1 MTIFPRYGRRSDQ
14 SIGEGMN
21 NSTQRFSSRV
31 ADYVA
36 YRPAYPKPL
45 IDVLHRECGLTAEW
59 VVADIGSGP
68 GNLSRL
74 FLDNGNRVLGVE
86 PNREMREAGELLL
99 HDNPRFLSVVGT
111 AKNTT
116 LPDGSADLVV
126 AGQAF
131 HWFDREEARPEFR
144 RILRPPR
151 WVALV
156 WNERREG
163 GTPFLDA
170 YEDLLREYGTDYAA
184 VRQANATDSAALAPF
199 FGADGYAVESFDNE
213 QRFDFAGLRG
223 RLLSS
228 SYSPE
233 AGHPRHD
240 EMLRDLE
247 TLFDAQQA
255 EGTVTLHY
263 DTRMYYGRL

>member
-1 MTIFPRYGRRSDQ
+1 MKD
-14 SIGEGMN
+14 
-21 NSTQRFSSRV
+21 STQRFSSRV

-36 YRPAYPKPL
+36 YRPAYPKIL
-45 IDVLHRECGLTAEW
+45 IDVLQRKCGLTAEW

-74 FLDNGNRVLGVE
+74 FLDNGNHVVGVE
-86 PNREMREAGELLL
+86 PNRGMREAGEQLLN
-99 HDNPRFLSVVGT
+99 DNPRFQSVIGT
-111 AKNTT
+111 AEMTT
-116 LPDGSADLVV
+116 LADRSADLVV

-131 HWFDREEARPEFR
+131 HWFDRKEARREFG

-156 WNERREG
+156 WNERRMG

-170 YEDLLREYGTDYAA
+170 YEELLREYGTDYAT
-184 VRQANATDSAALAPF
+184 VRQGKATDSTVLEPF
-199 FGADGYAVESFDNE
+199 FGPAGYWVETVDNN

-233 AGHPRHD
+233 AGHPRHNV
-240 EMLRDLE
+240 MLRDLR
-247 TLFDAQQA
+247 TLFDAQQT
-255 EGTVTLHY
+255 EGTVTLQY

>member
-1 MTIFPRYGRRSDQ
+1 MTITRHSRINDQ
-14 SIGEGMN
+14 SIGERMKDP
-21 NSTQRFSSRV
+21 TQRFSSRV
-31 ADYVA
+31 EDYVA
-36 YRPAYPKPL
+36 YRPSYPKSL
-45 IDVLHRECGLTAEW
+45 IEALQQQCGLTAEW

-74 FLDNGNRVLGVE
+74 FLDNGNRVQGVE

-99 HDNPRFLSVVGT
+99 RDNPRFLSVAGT
-111 AKNTT
+111 AEQTT
-116 LPDGSADLVV
+116 LPDGFVDLVV
-126 AGQAF
+126 ARQAF
-131 HWFDREEARPEFR
+131 HWFDRPKARCEFK

-170 YEDLLREYGTDYAA
+170 YEELLREYGTDYST
-184 VRQANATDSAALAPF
+184 VRQANATDSAVLEPF
-199 FGADGYAVESFDNE
+199 FGVDGYAVESFDNE

-233 AGHPRHD
+233 AGHPRHE
-240 EMLRDLE
+240 EMLRDLKM
-247 TLFDAQQA
+247 LFEAQQT
-255 EGTVTLHY
+255 EGMVTLLY